1 MFLESP
7 RRPPTGSEPSLP
19 HDGFSVR
26 RGRVRPAVLA
36 SLLGVALAF
45 GAWQWMHH
53 RQAET
58 SGARTVTVAQGVLY
72 HYVPEGSPLVGG
84 APSDA
89 LFLDVDLRT
98 PGIHVDVAAENVGKQ
113 AGGAIGGTAH
123 TVREWCVAQHAL
135 GGINGGF
142 FGKTHGD
149 SKEIMGLLMTDGQI
163 RNPGRKVRSP
173 SNPNNQFVRA
183 ALGFTA
189 AGTPRIGWLTSDRDS
204 SVHAVNQP
212 LNPSSNQIWNLRSA
226 VACGPRLIAKGVLLI
241 TDRQERL
248 VSPRALPRTFVAYD
262 TEGTGRSA
270 RPRHLVLGIAMQM
283 TFADVAACLQRYFRT
298 VHHTECAD
306 ALCLDGGSS
315 SQLVYRDPQQ
325 SAAQDAYIE
334 TRPAFVTVPTAL
346 LIRKDTP

>member
-7 RRPPTGSEPSLP
+7 RKRLPGSEPSLRGSISP
-19 HDGFSVR
+19 RR
-26 RGRVRPAVLA
+26 RGRVRPAA
-36 SLLGVALAF
+36 AAALLVGVLAF
-45 GAWQWMHH
+45 GGWNWLH
-53 RQAET
+53 RNAET
-58 SGARTVTVAQGVLY
+58 SGARTVMVTQGVVY
-72 HYVPEGSPLVGG
+72 HYLPEGSTLVQGTQ
-84 APSDA
+84 SDA
-89 LFLDVDLRT
+89 LLLDVDLRA

-113 AGGAIGGTAH
+113 MGGAIVGAAH
-123 TVREWCVAQHAL
+123 TVREWCVARHAL

-142 FGKTHGD
+142 FGKTQGE

-173 SNPNNQFVRA
+173 SNPDNQFVRA
-183 ALGFTA
+183 ALGFTT
-189 AGTPRIGWLTSDRDS
+189 AGTPRIGWLTSDRDNG
-204 SVHAVNQP
+204 VHAVDRP
-212 LNPSSNQIWNLRSA
+212 LNPRSNQIWNLHSA
-226 VACGPRLIAKGVLLI
+226 VACGPRLIAAGAVVI

-262 TEGTGRSA
+262 VEGTGRKA
-270 RPRHLVLGIAMQM
+270 RPRHLVLGIVTQM

-315 SQLVYRDPQQ
+315 TQLVYHDPQQ
-325 SAAQDAYIE
+325 PAAQDAFVE

-346 LIRKDTP
+346 LIRQDAP